1 VSSKALID
9 ELLQLEGAFRA
20 EIAPLTQE
28 QEIRAAQARYLGN
41 KGRVSELMKK
51 MGALPPAER
60 PEVGKAANRVKS
72 FVETETQR
80 KLGALTE
87 AARRRDLERLVDV
100 TLPGR
105 ESPRGR
111 LHILTQVRREMVA
124 IFAELGFEVAEGPQV
139 ESDFHNFEALAIP
152 KDHPARDMADTFY
165 VSEDVLLRTHTS
177 PVQIRT
183 MLAKKPPVKIIAP
196 GVVYRKDDDA
206 THSPMFTQIEGLLVD
221 ENVRMSDLKGVLLHF
236 VNRFFGEGLSLR
248 FAPTYF
254 PFVEPGVDIA
264 MQCAFCRGTSPT
276 CRVCK
281 GTGHL
286 EIGGAGMVHP
296 RVFKHVGYDSEK
308 YTGFAFGMGIERMA
322 MLRHDIS
329 DIKYYYEGDVRFLQ
343 QF

>member
-1 VSSKALID
+1 MSSNALID

-20 EIAPLTQE
+20 EIAPLTAE

-60 PEVGKAANRVKS
+60 PAVGKAANQVKS

-87 AARRRDLERLVDV
+87 AARRRDLERQIDV

-105 ESPRGR
+105 EIPRGR

-139 ESDFHNFEALAIP
+139 ETDFHNFEALAMP

-165 VSEDVLLRTHTS
+165 VTDDIVLRTHTS

-183 MLAKKPPVKIIAP
+183 MMAQKPPVKIIAP

-221 ENVRMSDLKGVLLHF
+221 EHVRLSDLKGVLLHF

-264 MQCAFCRGTSPT
+264 MQCAFCRGESPT

-281 GTGHL
+281 GTGYL

-296 RVFKHVGYDSEK
+296 RVFAHVGIDSEK